1 MSADTVAAQ
10 LASAIGNARRD
21 DPLRPV
27 TVICG
32 PRARGDILGELT
44 ATGTVLGVTVTSCSG
59 YILGRAAELT
69 EGKDARQLLDRS
81 RITGSVMRLLTDTDT
96 EFARHGTADQPAT
109 RRALVTVVTELLG
122 LPEHLQGN
130 TDGRLLPGACLDIAR
145 RVRDLNPDCF
155 TWWEACRHALTP
167 PPDGA
172 ALIVVDVLP
181 ADPAQRWFLDQLK
194 AIRIDTVPTGTGAQD
209 GPRSDEQPVVWSC
222 SDENDEVIRV
232 VRHIRRLIADGIAP
246 HRIACGWCSP
256 DYGRR
261 LADALRS
268 ASVPFTGFSDL
279 RWSDAPEIRAL
290 LRILALAPETLPRRG
305 LAAVLGTGAIRNPVD
320 GAPVH
325 LDTFDRITRRSRR
338 LDSLADWA
346 AQEEPGA
353 EPDHDSGTG
362 DVDRIRR
369 WVLALRDDLN
379 GLWAATTWDRFTE
392 SLRGLAAAHLR
403 PASDPESAAAL
414 ATISRA
420 VDALATTGARLPQ
433 FRTDLATELF
443 ATFFDELQPVEAPVN
458 GVSIG
463 GIDDLP
469 GRILDSV
476 IILGATEGALPG
488 PVNESGAVTFA
499 QRGQTP
505 AEIQNA
511 RTEVFRRACAT
522 APGHVVVS
530 YPRSHCDGSGGVGR
544 SRLLRTEPTVVSGG
558 LVSSLS
564 GEGTDTIP
572 ADPQELLLAQILAGG
587 NPGPGIRRSADI
599 IRARAAGAAAGEPFS
614 AYNGWIP
621 GFTTDLFDRELSATA
636 LESYPVSPLTFFI
649 ERVLGCRILEDTPP
663 GAGIDPRD
671 RGTVYH
677 RIFELWTREIWLDAE
692 PRPACAADVDWDA
705 ARSRLGAITDEQLSD
720 TTPESGAGARWSL
733 FRSEVHTTVGAWFGE
748 ERADALDGWVPVG
761 AELTFGGVHRDDG
774 ETAPPLEIALSG
786 GPVLKFRG
794 SIDRLDYHP
803 ARRILRITDYKSGR
817 QLHSGKINQENPT
830 GERILRLQLA
840 LYGAAVRAAL
850 DAATPLFPDLR
861 VPARAATGAP
871 LVALPGL
878 DPPGIESRYRFFTD
892 RTPQGETRTSSIAVD
907 NGVLAHLVEKLGA
920 LHSLIGSG
928 VFPPQS
934 RTGNTGDIPRPNY
947 LRLGAANYDRAAA
960 ALAERGFDPLPIV
973 PDHDPWDHANAG
985 TDPTADPRKR

>member
-1 MSADTVAAQ
+1 MSADTVAAH
-10 LASAIGNARRD
+10 LAAAIGNARRD

-59 YILGRAAELT
+59 YILDRAAELT

-81 RITGSVMRLLTDTDT
+81 RITGSVMRLLTDTDN

-109 RRALVTVVTELLG
+109 RRALVTIVTELLG

-155 TWWEACRHALTP
+155 TWQEACRHALTP
-167 PPDGA
+167 APDGA
-172 ALIVVDVLP
+172 AVIVVDVLP

-194 AIRIDTVPTGTGAQD
+194 ATRIDTVTVSTGAQD
-209 GPRSDEQPVVWSC
+209 GPRPVVWSC
-222 SDENDEVIRV
+222 SDENDEVMRA
-232 VRHIRRLIADGIAP
+232 VRHIRRLIADGTPP

-290 LRILALAPETLPRRG
+290 LRILELDPDDMPRRG
-305 LAAVLGTGAIRNPVD
+305 LAAVLGTGVIRNPAD
-320 GAPVH
+320 GAPVRR
-325 LDTFDRITRRSRR
+325 DAFDRATRRARR
-338 LDSLADWA
+338 LDTVTDWEA
-346 AQEEPGA
+346 LEEPETDPGA
-353 EPDHDSGTG
+353 VPGADEVH
-362 DVDRIRR
+362 RIRR
-369 WVLALRDDLN
+369 WVLSLRDDLG
-379 GLWAATTWDRFTE
+379 GLWGATSWGGFTE
-392 SLRGLAAAHLR
+392 ALRGLAGAHLR

-420 VDALATTGARLPQ
+420 VDALATMGTQLPQ

-443 ATFFDELQPVEAPVN
+443 ATFFDELQPVETPVN
-458 GVSIG
+458 GISIG

-469 GRILDSV
+469 GRILDAV

-488 PVNESGAVTFA
+488 PVNESGAITFA

-505 AEIQNA
+505 EEIQNA

-522 APGHVVVS
+522 APGHAVIS

-544 SRLLRTEPTVVSGG
+544 SRLLVTEPTLVSGG

-564 GEGTDTIP
+564 GEGADTIP
-572 ADPQELLLAQILAGG
+572 ADPQELLLSQILAGG
-587 NPGPGIRRSADI
+587 NPDPRIRRSADI
-599 IRARAAGAAAGEPFS
+599 IRARATGAAAGEPFS
-614 AYNGWIP
+614 THNGWIP
-621 GFTTDLFDRELSATA
+621 GLTTDLFDRELSATA

-649 ERVLGCRILEDTPP
+649 ERVLGCRILEDAPP
-663 GAGIDPRD
+663 GTGIDPRD

-705 ARSRLGAITDEQLSD
+705 ARRRLDAITDEQLTD
-720 TTPESGAGARWSL
+720 MAPTSGAGARWNL

-748 ERADALDGWVPVG
+748 ERADAVDGWVPVG
-761 AELTFGGVHRDDG
+761 AELTFGGVHHRDEG
-774 ETAPPLEIALSG
+774 EAAAPLEIALPG
-786 GPVLKFRG
+786 GSVLKFRG

-817 QLHSGKINQENPT
+817 QLHSGKINQEHPT

-840 LYGAAVRAAL
+840 LYGAAVHAAL
-850 DAATPLFPDLR
+850 DAATPLFADLR

-871 LVALPGL
+871 LVALPDL

-892 RTPQGETRTSSIAVD
+892 RTPQGETRTSSITVD
-907 NGVLAHLVEKLGA
+907 DGVLAHLVEKLGA

-947 LRLGAANYDRAAA
+947 LRLGAANYDRAAG
-960 ALAERGFDPLPIV
+960 ALAERGFDPLPLV
-973 PDHDPWDHANAG
+973 PGYNPWDHANAG
-985 TDPTADPRKR
+985 TTPTADLGKR